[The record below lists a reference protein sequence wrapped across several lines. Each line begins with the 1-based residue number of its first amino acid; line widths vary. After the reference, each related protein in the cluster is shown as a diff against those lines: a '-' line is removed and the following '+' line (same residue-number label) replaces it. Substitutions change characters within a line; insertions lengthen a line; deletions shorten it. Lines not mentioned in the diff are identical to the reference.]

1 MKYSAGYLVVAA
13 LLCVAVPAMAA
24 KVTGSV
30 SEVSPTNVVI
40 KKGRQKLDMARDAST
55 RVEGDLRKGAKVTVE
70 YTMTAT
76 SIEVKSTGRKARATK
91 KKPD

>member
-13 LLCVAVPAMAA
+13 LLCVAVSAMAA